1 MRIKVKS
8 KADLECLELYATK
21 KIRNTGLLSFECKSA
36 KRDHIQNKWRFF

>member
-21 KIRNTGLLSFECKSA
+21 KMHNTGLPSFEFKSA
-36 KRDHIQNKWRFF
+36 KRDRN